1 MTAIATLELDKT
13 DLAALP
19 TDALRAE
26 LAQQMTVTA
35 QHLQRLASIVA
46 ELERRDEDLS
56 ELKVGM
62 LGYLRRIAAGQLHP
76 DAVVRYL
83 DYPMLLNRVATLPV
97 NDQERLAN
105 GDPIKLVV
113 WREGKTET
121 RMMDPIKLTRDQVS
135 QVFGSSG
142 VIRDEVGQIA
152 VLESRFARPKQQAK
166 PTATGRCRADRKTG
180 TVRVG
185 RYVVPASDLVAAL
198 ADLRD
203 EDEDTADA
211 DKTIPVMLTE
221 AQHRK
226 LRVRAAEGGKS
237 MADLVRTALR
247 AAGLI

>member
-1 MTAIATLELDKT
+1 MTAIAKREKDKT

-46 ELERRDEDLS
+46 ELERRGEDLS

-97 NDQERLAN
+97 TDQERLAT
-105 GDPIKLVV
+105 GEPIKLVV

-135 QVFGSSG
+135 QVFGPG
-142 VIRDEVGQIA
+142 AIRDEVGQIA
-152 VLESRFARPKQQAK
+152 VLESRFARPEQHAK
-166 PTATGRCRADRKTG
+166 PTTTGKCRADRKTG

-203 EDEDTADA
+203 EGEDTADA

-221 AQHRK
+221 TQHRK

-247 AAGLI
+247 ASGLI